1 MSRSQ
6 MTNWC
11 DQVSILEGTTVTQ
24 RDLDRLEEQ
33 ADRKLMK
40 FNKDKANFWPWA
52 GSISARAPV

>member
-1 MSRSQ
+1 

-11 DQVSILEGTTVTQ
+11 NQVSILEGTTVIQ
-24 RDLDRLEEQ
+24 RDLDRLKEQ

-52 GSISARAPV
+52 GSISARAQV